1 MSGAT
6 GGCFIV
12 LEGGEG
18 VGKTTQWRRLADRLA
33 AAGHEVVALREPG
46 GTPAGDALRAV
57 LLDPQSALTPETEA
71 LLFAA
76 SRAQLVRDVITP
88 ALQRGAVV
96 LVDRFLLSTFAYQ
109 GRGRA
114 LSLAALR
121 DVNAFATGGLA
132 PDLTL
137 LLALPLVE
145 SMARMHARGS
155 ADRMEREDEA
165 FHRRVRAAFDD
176 ALQPAWQA
184 QYPEIGPVVAVDAD
198 GEPVA
203 CAKVT
208 PWGLR
213 SSQGHGLWLAD
224 DKRSGVG
231 PQDAATDDSGV
242 AVVRYPVIRSL
253 KEQVKTNGVSVFVDH
268 PDFARSGDVH
278 VDVPLETM
286 GSHEVRLARGREGA
300 PLAGLE

>member
-76 SRAQLVRDVITP
+76 SRAQLVRDVITR

-96 LVDRFLLSTFAYQ
+96 LVDRFRLSTFAYQ

-137 LLALPLVE
+137 LLALPLDE

-198 GEPVA
+198 GEPDV
-203 CAKVT
+203 VT
-208 PWGLR
+208 SRCLAALATQWPHRFPEVPVERPLSAVEGT
-213 SSQGHGLWLAD
+213 HG
-224 DKRSGVG
+224 
-231 PQDAATDDSGV
+231 
-242 AVVRYPVIRSL
+242 
-253 KEQVKTNGVSVFVDH
+253 
-268 PDFARSGDVH
+268 
-278 VDVPLETM
+278 
-286 GSHEVRLARGREGA
+286 
-300 PLAGLE
+300 